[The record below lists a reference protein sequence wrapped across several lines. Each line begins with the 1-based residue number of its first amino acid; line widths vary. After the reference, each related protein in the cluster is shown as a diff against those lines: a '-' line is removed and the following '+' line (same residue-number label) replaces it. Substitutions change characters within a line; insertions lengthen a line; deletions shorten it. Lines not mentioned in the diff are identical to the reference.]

1 MKTRVFIVDDHYMVI
16 EGIRSLL
23 NNEPE
28 IEWVGH
34 AMNAASCLAFLQKT
48 QPDVILMD
56 IGLPDKS
63 GIELCREVKTL
74 YPAVRVLGLSTF
86 NQKSYISN
94 MLESGASG
102 YLLKNAGRSELL
114 KAIDTAVQN
123 KSFMSHEAA
132 LTLRNTELDEIPVLT
147 HREKEVL
154 QLIATGLTNLEI
166 AKKLFISNTTVDSHR
181 TNLIQKFKAKNVA
194 ALVNL
199 ASKKGFL

>member
-1 MKTRVFIVDDHYMVI
+1 MKTRIFIVDDHYMVI

-23 NNEPE
+23 QNETS

-34 AMNAASCLAFLQKT
+34 AMNAASCLAFLQRI

-63 GIELCREVKTL
+63 GIELCREVKEK
-74 YPAVRVLGLSTF
+74 YPAIQILGLSTY
-86 NQKSYISN
+86 NQRSYILK
-94 MLESGASG
+94 MLDNGASG
-102 YLLKNAGRSELL
+102 YLLKNAGKTELL
-114 KAIDTAVQN
+114 KGIEMATQR

-132 LTLRNTELDEIPVLT
+132 LIFRTPVSDEMPVLT
-147 HREKEVL
+147 HREKDVL
-154 QLIATGLTNLEI
+154 ELLAAGLTNHEI
-166 AKKLFISNTTVDSHR
+166 AEQLFISSTTVDSHR

-194 ALVNL
+194 SLINL